1 MYCKRELVNMMDYRI
16 SDEMQQKLQQ
26 IDEFLKER
34 VIPLEPLLL
43 KGEWETLMRNLNQLR
58 SQVKE
63 MGLWAANLPKNIGGS
78 YSSLVDL
85 ALIAEI
91 LGQSPLGH
99 FVFGCQAP
107 DAGNAELLHLHGS
120 DEQIEKWLKPLAAG
134 DIRSCF
140 AMTEP
145 HTAGSNPTLLDS
157 TAVLDG
163 EEWII
168 NGRKWFTTSAEGAQF
183 TVAMLVTD
191 PSAEKHARASMIL
204 VPLDNPGYRLIRNIP
219 VMGHQGY
226 GYFSHGEVEFT
237 NCRVPASNLLGQRG
251 QGFALAQERL
261 GPGRIQHCMRWLG
274 IGKRALYE
282 MCSYVKTRQIR
293 KGETLADQQLMQAM
307 IADSTA
313 EMAAA
318 RALVLETAWIVENLG
333 FKAAREKIA
342 LIKFYTANILQK
354 VVDRALQSHGALGM
368 TDDTILAHFY
378 REERAARIYD
388 GPDEVHRLS
397 VARKI
402 LKETK

>member
-1 MYCKRELVNMMDYRI
+1 MDYQI
-16 SDEMQQKLQQ
+16 SEVMQQKLQR
-26 IDEFLKER
+26 IDDFLKAHI
-34 VIPLEPLLL
+34 IPLEPLLL
-43 KGEWETLMRNLNQLR
+43 TGQWQTLMDNLNGLR
-58 SQVKE
+58 KKVQE
-63 MGLWAANLPKNIGGS
+63 MGLWAANLPKDVGGS
-78 YSSLVDL
+78 YTTLVDL
-85 ALIAEI
+85 ALIAEV

-107 DAGNAELLHLHGS
+107 DAGNAELLHLHGTE
-120 DEQIEKWLKPLAAG
+120 EQVEYWLKPLAAG
-134 DIRSCF
+134 KIRSCF

-145 HTAGSNPTLLDS
+145 HTAGSNPTLLDA

-163 EEWII
+163 DEWVI
-168 NGRKWFTTSAEGAQF
+168 NGRKWFTTSAEGATF
-183 TVAMLVTD
+183 TVAMVVTD
-191 PSAEKHARASMIL
+191 PEAEKHARASMIL

-219 VMGHQGY
+219 VMGQKGY

-237 NCRVPASNLLGQRG
+237 DCRVPATNLLGKRG

-274 IGKRALYE
+274 IGKRSLNE
-282 MCSYVKTRQIR
+282 MCRYVKSR
-293 KGETLADQQLMQAM
+293 KISSTKTLADQQLMQAM

-318 RALVLETAWIVENLG
+318 RALVLETAWTVENLG
-333 FKAAREKIA
+333 FKAARENIS
-342 LIKFYTANILQK
+342 LIKFYTANIIQK
-354 VVDRALQSHGALGM
+354 VIDRALQSHGALGM

-402 LKETK
+402 LKQTV

>member
-1 MYCKRELVNMMDYRI
+1 MDYQI
-16 SDEMQQKLQQ
+16 SEQMQQKLQR
-26 IDEFLKER
+26 IDDFLKTHI
-34 VIPLEPLLL
+34 IPLEPLLL
-43 KGEWETLMRNLNQLR
+43 TGQWPTLMENLNGLR
-58 SQVKE
+58 EKVQE
-63 MGLWAANLPKNIGGS
+63 MGLWAANLPKDVGGS
-78 YSSLVDL
+78 YTTLVDL
-85 ALIAEI
+85 ALIAEV

-99 FVFGCQAP
+99 YVFGCQAP
-107 DAGNAELLHLHGS
+107 DAGNAELLHLHGTE
-120 DEQIEKWLKPLAAG
+120 EQVERWLKPLAAG
-134 DIRSCF
+134 KIRSCF

-145 HTAGSNPTLLDS
+145 HTAGSNPTLLDA

-163 EEWII
+163 DEWVI
-168 NGRKWFTTSAEGAQF
+168 NGRKWFTTSAEGASF
-183 TVAMLVTD
+183 TVAMVVTD
-191 PSAEKHARASMIL
+191 PDAEKHSRASMIL

-219 VMGHQGY
+219 VMGHKGY

-237 NCRVPASNLLGQRG
+237 DCRVPASNLLGKRG

-274 IGKRALYE
+274 IGKRSLNE
-282 MCSYVKTRQIR
+282 MCHYVKSR
-293 KGETLADQQLMQAM
+293 KISSTQTLADQQLMQAM

-313 EMAAA
+313 EIAAA
-318 RALVLETAWIVENLG
+318 RALVLETAWTVENLG
-333 FKAAREKIA
+333 FKAARENIS
-342 LIKFYTANILQK
+342 LIKFYTANILQR

-402 LKETK
+402 LKQTV